1 MAYGLRYTITQKL
14 RNGNDQTIDI
24 YEKDYVAGIIK
35 TYYPTS
41 IILQPNSSVEY
52 PSPSIISSQL
62 NFSILL
68 ETQDDYDQFPNV
80 LSQDDRKYYVV
91 LKEVDVI
98 TWRGF
103 IFNDFSQMGFSTG
116 ITEAA
121 FVCVDGISFL
131 QSIVYE
137 KDRSINQLISHLE
150 FFSIALNKIN
160 YPDTIT
166 FYSACSYFA
175 EGMSNR
181 DDNVTNEPFSQIY
194 QYIRDFVGE
203 SYYDILNNIMVS
215 FNCRLFQANGD
226 WWVSSMNEMAGTTN
240 YYTKYTLYPTPVLVT
255 GGVLNNTI
263 NIEPYAE
270 GNVHYINNT
279 QTKILKKG
287 FYNIQGRGAYESA
300 INYIDNA
307 DLKINNGVAIAQGFV
322 NTKTGTGNVYLI
334 TNTTQQF
341 DEYFITSGGGTGT
354 ANIET
359 GDVTTP
365 YNYLPYIGDIPYRL
379 SFDTKAYNTV
389 YCQVK
394 LITAY
399 GNVWLTSTNTW
410 SSTTQ
415 NITIPQT
422 TDGSYNSF
430 SVSTPIYYDPLY
442 LPTLVPRMGYLQ
454 IKILTSSGSITVR
467 NFILQRGSET
477 QNDIKYIEAN
487 YNAVVGLDSTLKI
500 FEQPYGNNYPSSFD
514 YSSNK
519 GVLCNSTGMYLKN
532 WYTSTS
538 TNFPTGA
545 TDLITFMTYQ
555 NIRNLNQNI
564 ATIECDLGSFKDSG
578 VGYIYLDKVFTTTD
592 TVTGNLSYTG
602 KKFIINRLSQ
612 NAYADEVNS
621 VQLIEVSERELD
633 ILIIPTYITDIAQF
647 GPFWFVNITNNIT

>member
-1 MAYGLRYTITQKL
+1 MAYGLRYTITQRL

-24 YEKDYVAGIIK
+24 YEKDYTAGIIK

-116 ITEAA
+116 ITQAD
-121 FVCVDGISFL
+121 FICVDGISFL

-181 DDNVTNEPFSQIY
+181 TDNVTNEPFSQIY

-226 WWVSSMNEMAGTTN
+226 WWVASMNEMAGTTN

-270 GNVHYINNT
+270 GNVHYINNS

-287 FYNIQGRGAYESA
+287 FYNIEGRGAFETA

-307 DLKINNGVAIAQGFV
+307 DLKINNGILTAQGFV
-322 NTKTGTGNVYLI
+322 TAKTGTGNVTLY
-334 TNTTQQF
+334 TNTNEQF
-341 DEYFITSGGGTGT
+341 DSYSLSAGSSGT
-354 ANIET
+354 ASVET
-359 GDVTTP
+359 GDATTP
-365 YNYLPYIGDIPYRL
+365 YDYLPYIGDIPYKL
-379 SFDTKAYNTV
+379 SFDAITSLVVV
-389 YCQVK
+389 YVQVK

-399 GNVWLTSTNTW
+399 GNAWLTSTNTW
-410 SSTTQ
+410 SSTVQ
-415 NITIPQT
+415 NITIPT
-422 TDGSYNSF
+422 SSSTF
-430 SVSTPIYYDPLY
+430 SVDIPIYYDPLY
-442 LPTLVPRMGYLQ
+442 LPLSVPRMGYLQ
-454 IKILTSSGSITVR
+454 IKILCSVSGSTISVS
-467 NFILQRGSET
+467 NFVLQRGSYA
-477 QNDIKYIEAN
+477 QNDIKYIQAN
-487 YNAVVGLDSTLKI
+487 YNAVTGLDSTLKI
-500 FEQPYGNNYPSSFD
+500 FEQPYGNNYPTSFD
-514 YSSNK
+514 YTTNK
-519 GVLCNSTGMYLKN
+519 GVLNDSTGKYLKN
-532 WYTSTS
+532 WYTST
-538 TNFPTGA
+538 TANAPTSA
-545 TDLITFMTYQ
+545 ADLVTFMTYQ

-633 ILIIPTYITDIAQF
+633 ILIIPTYITDITQF
-647 GPFWFVNITNNIT
+647 GPFWFVNYTNNIT

>member
-1 MAYGLRYTITQKL
+1 
-14 RNGNDQTIDI
+14 
-24 YEKDYVAGIIK
+24 
-35 TYYPTS
+35 
-41 IILQPNSSVEY
+41 
-52 PSPSIISSQL
+52 
-62 NFSILL
+62 
-68 ETQDDYDQFPNV
+68 
-80 LSQDDRKYYVV
+80 
-91 LKEVDVI
+91 
-98 TWRGF
+98 
-103 IFNDFSQMGFSTG
+103 
-116 ITEAA
+116 
-121 FVCVDGISFL
+121 
-131 QSIVYE
+131 
-137 KDRSINQLISHLE
+137 
-150 FFSIALNKIN
+150 
-160 YPDTIT
+160 
-166 FYSACSYFA
+166 
-175 EGMSNR
+175 
-181 DDNVTNEPFSQIY
+181 
-194 QYIRDFVGE
+194 
-203 SYYDILNNIMVS
+203 MVS

-226 WWVSSMNEMAGTTN
+226 WWVSSMNEMAATTN

-270 GNVHYINNT
+270 GNVHYINNS

-322 NTKTGTGNVYLI
+322 NTKTGTGNIYLI

-359 GDVTTP
+359 GNATTP

-399 GNVWLTSTNTW
+399 GNVWLNSSNQW
-410 SSTTQ
+410 ISTTQ

-430 SVSTPIYYDPLY
+430 SVSIPVYIDPLY
-442 LPTLVPRMGYLQ
+442 LPTIIPRMGYLQ

-500 FEQPYGNNYPSSFD
+500 FDQPYGNNYPSSFD

-538 TNFPTGA
+538 PINYPSGA
-545 TDLITFMTYQ
+545 IDLITFMTYQ

-578 VGYIYLDKVFTTTD
+578 VGYVYLDKVFTTTD

-621 VQLIEVSERELD
+621 VQLIEVSERVLD
-633 ILIIPTYITDIAQF
+633 TFIIPTYITDIGQI
-647 GPFWFVNITNNIT
+647 GPFWFVNLNINIT

>member
-1 MAYGLRYTITQKL
+1 MAYGLRYTITQIL
-14 RNGNDQTIDI
+14 RNGNNQVVEV
-24 YEKDYVAGIIK
+24 YEKDYTAGVIK
-35 TYYPTS
+35 IYKPSS

-80 LSQDDRKYYVV
+80 LTQDDRKYYVI
-91 LKEVDVI
+91 LKENSTI
-98 TWRGF
+98 MWRGF
-103 IFNDFSQMGFSTG
+103 IFNDFSQMGYSTG
-116 ITEAA
+116 ITQAD

-131 QSIVYE
+131 QSIVYV
-137 KDRSINQLISHLE
+137 KTRSINELTTHLDLIST
-150 FFSIALNKIN
+150 ALNKLL
-160 YPDTIT
+160 YPDNINLI
-166 FYSACSYFA
+166 SACSYFA
-175 EGMSNR
+175 QGMVNR
-181 DDNVTNEPFSQIY
+181 TDNVTNEPFTQIY
-194 QYIRDFVGE
+194 QYVRDFIGE
-203 SYYDILNNIMVS
+203 SYYDIINNIMVS

-226 WWVSSMNEMAGTTN
+226 WWIASMNEMAATTN
-240 YYTKYTLYPTPVLVT
+240 YYTKYTLSPTPVLVT

-263 NIEPYAE
+263 NIQPYAD
-270 GNVHYINNT
+270 GNVHFINNS
-279 QTKILKKG
+279 QSKILKKG

-300 INYIDNA
+300 LNYTDNA
-307 DLKINNGVAIAQGFV
+307 NLKINDGSASAEGFV
-322 NTKTGTGNVYLI
+322 TAKTGTGNVYLI
-334 TNTTQQF
+334 INTNQQF
-341 DEYFITSGGGTGT
+341 DEYFITSGSGTGT
-354 ANIET
+354 ASIET
-359 GDVTTP
+359 GNALYP
-365 YNYLPYIGDIPYRL
+365 YLYIPYIGDIPYNL

-394 LITAY
+394 LITSV
-399 GNVWLTSTNTW
+399 GNVWLDSTNHW

-430 SVSTPIYYDPLY
+430 SVSMPVYIDPLY
-442 LPTLVPRMGYLQ
+442 LPTIIPRMGYLQ

-467 NFILQRGSET
+467 NFILQRGSYA
-477 QNDIKYIEAN
+477 QNNIKYIEAN
-487 YNAVVGLDSTLKI
+487 YNAAVGLDSTLKI

-519 GVLCNSTGMYLKN
+519 GVLCDSTGKYLKN
-532 WYTSTS
+532 WYSSTS
-538 TNFPTGA
+538 TNFPSSA

-578 VGYIYLDKVFTTTD
+578 VGYVYLDKVFTSTD
-592 TVTGNLSYTG
+592 TITGNLSYTG

-612 NAYADEVNS
+612 NTSANEVNS
-621 VQLIEVSERELD
+621 VQLIEVSEKVLD
-633 ILIIPTYITDIAQF
+633 TFIIPTYITDIAQF